1 MQLPD
6 GRVQLVTYSVA
17 DQAAGYVADVSYS
30 GEAIHA
36 PAVAQEQVSLL
47 IFFLQKIGLLYFP
60 EGEAGRWAPEAR
72 QVVRQAGG
80 KTKQGGKAHHEA
92 TTVGHQGA
100 GDPCHPGEEANH
112 EATDLGHQSTCGE
125 CKSSGGVSST

>member
-1 MQLPD
+1 MRLQLLKSRFPFFC
-6 GRVQLVTYSVA
+6 
-17 DQAAGYVADVSYS
+17 
-30 GEAIHA
+30 
-36 PAVAQEQVSLL
+36 
-47 IFFLQKIGLLYFP
+47 FFLQTIELLYFP

-100 GDPCHPGEEANH
+100 GDPCHPGKEADH
-112 EATDLGHQSTCGE
+112 KATDLGHQSTCKG
-125 CKSSGGVSST
+125 SGGVSST